1 MKTKKIVKM
10 NKFIFVNYKSKR
22 VINLKK
28 GTWISMNKLINKF
41 INVKRMYMTHKMQK
55 KPIKMN
61 TIINL

>member
-1 MKTKKIVKM
+1 MMKTKKIVKM

-41 INVKRMYMTHKMQK
+41 INVKRMYMTHKM
-55 KPIKMN
+55 
-61 TIINL
+61 